1 MVKTRDITVLAW
13 NLRDGLSDPSR
24 ADALAEKIDEINPDI
39 AIFSEGALEGH
50 RVTRSAKAIL
60 ERQDRR
66 IYEADYMDIDDRRDR
81 HRLVAVAK
89 PDFGE
94 PSVRPAYGRNAFF
107 FMNGTLPLKVA
118 GLHGFDRD
126 QESVKLSDEARVRQ
140 IKHTIARLAL
150 GPDSQAIVMGD
161 LNSMYP
167 NGFRATMLRAAM
179 PVTDLLP
186 YKNPGEDQSRM
197 ERLGSLSQRLARMA
211 TGGSLEV
218 LREAGFSGSNPHR
231 QGTMQVG
238 PLSVQLDHILGR
250 RVELYGHE
258 LVEPDDLTDH
268 YGIKTKANIFLR
280 NGRPR

>member
-24 ADALAEKIDEINPDI
+24 AIALAEKIDEVNPDI
-39 AIFSEGALEGH
+39 AIFSEGAREGY

-60 ERQDRR
+60 ERQERR
-66 IYEADYMDIDDRRDR
+66 VYEADYMDVDDRRDR

-94 PSVRPAYGRNAFF
+94 PSVRSVYGRNAFLF
-107 FMNGTLPLKVA
+107 TNGVLPLKVA

-126 QESVKLSDEARVRQ
+126 QHDVKLSDEARIRQ
-140 IKHTIARLAL
+140 IKHTLARLAL

-161 LNSMYP
+161 LNTMYP
-167 NGFRATMLRAAM
+167 NGFRATTLRALT
-179 PVTDLLP
+179 PVADLLP
-186 YKNPGEDQSRM
+186 YKNPGENQSRL
-197 ERLGSLSQRLARMA
+197 ERIGSLSQRLARMA
-211 TGGSLEV
+211 TGGPLEV
-218 LREAGFSGSNPHR
+218 LRDAGFSGSNPHR
-231 QGTMQVG
+231 QSTMQFG
-238 PLSVQLDHILGR
+238 PLGVQLDHILGK

-258 LVEPDDLTDH
+258 LVEPSDLTDH
-268 YGIKTKANIFLR
+268 YGVKTKANIFIR